1 MARFHGPARHD
12 GHAPVRSALKSAALK
27 SEPDHL
33 PAHLWW
39 VLAALTFAWGFN
51 WTAMK
56 VALAEISPWTFRS
69 LCLGLGSA
77 VLFAV
82 LRAGGQPLAVPRDQW
97 LRLAVLAFFNIT
109 LWNILIAFG
118 LTMIASGRAAIVA
131 YTMPAWA
138 APLSV
143 WLLGERITSA
153 KAIGL
158 GLAMAGLALLLIDS
172 FADLGAA
179 PLGSLLTLAAAVSWA
194 FGAVLQKR
202 YPVALPA
209 GAYTAWI
216 MLLGGVPIFA
226 GALVL
231 DDWHA
236 LPQTSLH
243 ALLGLTYN
251 VLIAFAFAH
260 WAWIKIATSVPV
272 TVFSLSMSIIPVVGV
287 FSGMLFL
294 GEHPTWAEYCA
305 LLLVLG
311 SLVIV
316 VKPARQ
322 AR

>member
-1 MARFHGPARHD
+1 MKA
-12 GHAPVRSALKSAALK
+12 
-27 SEPDHL
+27 EPDHL

-82 LRAGGQPLAVPRDQW
+82 LRAGGQPLAVPRGQW
-97 LRLAVLAFFNIT
+97 PRLAMLAFFNIT

-138 APLSV
+138 VPLSV
-143 WLLGERITSA
+143 WLLGERITPA
-153 KAIGL
+153 KATGL
-158 GLAMAGLALLLIDS
+158 ALAMAGLALLLVDS
-172 FADLGAA
+172 FAHLGAA
-179 PLGSLLTLAAAVSWA
+179 PLGSILTLAAALSWA
-194 FGAVLQKR
+194 LGAVLQKR
-202 YPVALPA
+202 YPLTLPA

-216 MLLGGVPIFA
+216 MLIGGVPIYCC
-226 GALVL
+226 
-231 DDWHA
+231 
-236 LPQTSLH
+236 
-243 ALLGLTYN
+243 ALLFDDLRALANVTPRAALGLAYN

-260 WAWIKIATSVPV
+260 WAWIRIATSVPV
-272 TVFSLSMSIIPVVGV
+272 TIFSLSMSIIPVVGV

-294 GEHPTWAEYCA
+294 GEQPSWTEYCA
-305 LLLVLG
+305 LALVLG

-316 VKPARQ
+316 VKPPRQ